1 MNKKVT
7 GILAYLGIIC
17 WLIAYLA
24 GDKENAKFDLN
35 QGLVLALI
43 TTICGILGK
52 FISGLGFVFWIIG
65 VVCFVFMIMGIVNVC
80 KGEEKPLPLIGGIQI
95 LK

>member
-7 GILAYLGIIC
+7 SILAYLGIIC
-17 WLIAYLA
+17 WLIAFLA

-35 QGLVLALI
+35 QGLVLALVEI
-43 TTICGILGK
+43 VFGLLGK
-52 FISGLGFVFWIIG
+52 VISGFGFIFWLID
-65 VVCFVFMIMGIVNVC
+65 VVCFVFAIIGIVNAC
-80 KGEEKPLPLIGGIQI
+80 KGEEKPLPLIGGIKI